1 MNIHEATIAN
11 PNTGLVGKNFIAVGR
26 EYHNYKV
33 PDSVPEIEMRDPIRY
48 NMAPASFLEVFK
60 QDQAMYNKAFQG
72 PLISALERNG
82 RQDVLDTIRGLEE
95 IPDDDPN
102 DERDGSGLFEGD
114 HVNPRYLR
122 KLIYYNDYAIP
133 YYSSNYP
140 KGYDPQALVN
150 AIDWDRGRGS
160 GYLYA
165 KPDGGSLLSSLG
177 SYFFNSGEKSEK
189 EKSNARVIIEGI
201 GDAAVG
207 TIKGIRKGIDL
218 TRAGIEKGKDL
229 YEKAKN
235 LPKEY
240 KRNKEI
246 AADTRRITK
255 DDTKKNLKEWW
266 SDLWKSKEEKKK
278 QRDTTLSN
286 WNEFIAKGKENFK
299 RTQGDDEEVRK
310 KMANPTYDDEAKM
323 KLSVDKDY
331 GKLYK
336 RKEDSAE
343 KIAQRHLATNSSL
356 FSNYEDFQNAIKNAP
371 KVSSDSVAAQ
381 RNSVA
386 KHLYGKEYDK
396 LDKLQ
401 KRYIKDAVA
410 KQVAYGPDA
419 INWNKNLERYLNSN
433 NKTTTAELGEA
444 TDPPA
449 VPNPVIENSE
459 ILPKTPM
466 VQTSMNP
473 TDELPPDVEE
483 PPAKEEEENDEYNSY
498 VQPLMNGLSTLG
510 NAASSVGTSAYN
522 LFGGLKN
529 ALSNAYYGPP
539 AEEKKE
545 KGKGY
550 NLNGRRRRRR
560 RKAPPSYYM

>member
-1 MNIHEATIAN
+1 M
-11 PNTGLVGKNFIAVGR
+11 
-26 EYHNYKV
+26 
-33 PDSVPEIEMRDPIRY
+33 
-48 NMAPASFLEVFK
+48 
-60 QDQAMYNKAFQG
+60 
-72 PLISALERNG
+72 
-82 RQDVLDTIRGLEE
+82 
-95 IPDDDPN
+95 
-102 DERDGSGLFEGD
+102 
-114 HVNPRYLR
+114 
-122 KLIYYNDYAIP
+122 
-133 YYSSNYP
+133 
-140 KGYDPQALVN
+140 
-150 AIDWDRGRGS
+150 
-160 GYLYA
+160 
-165 KPDGGSLLSSLG
+165 
-177 SYFFNSGEKSEK
+177 
-189 EKSNARVIIEGI
+189 
-201 GDAAVG
+201 
-207 TIKGIRKGIDL
+207 
-218 TRAGIEKGKDL
+218 
-229 YEKAKN
+229 
-235 LPKEY
+235 
-240 KRNKEI
+240 
-246 AADTRRITK
+246 
-255 DDTKKNLKEWW
+255 
-266 SDLWKSKEEKKK
+266 WKSKEEKKK

-286 WNEFIAKGKENFK
+286 LNEFIKKGKENFK

-522 LFGGLKN
+522 FFSGFKN
-529 ALSNAYYGPP
+529 ALSNAVYGTP

-560 RKAPPSYYM
+560 KAPPSYYM